1 MRTLAVGA
9 IGIGL
14 AFAVGVSGAPGLAVS
29 AATGWLADTG
39 RVDLD
44 SPVGE
49 AVRVA
54 FPGVRH
60 RGPDGPRGVTT
71 RVSLHAP

>member
-54 FPGVRH
+54 FPELDTADPTV
-60 RGPDGPRGVTT
+60 
-71 RVSLHAP
+71 HAE